1 MSLLKKHEIKYIHS
15 FAKSAFHL
23 SKRNS
28 NRDPKDIVDVR
39 ANKDSVEIRY
49 GGFYGEDTAK
59 RTFHQGEEYAF
70 SAPELRKVRSG
81 FYSVG
86 WIYDQKS

>member
-1 MSLLKKHEIKYIHS
+1 MMKKHEIEYIHS

-23 SKRNS
+23 SRKDSSKRN
-28 NRDPKDIVDVR
+28 PKSIVDVR
-39 ANKDSVEIRY
+39 ANKDSVEIKY

-59 RTFHQGEEYAF
+59 RTFHDGEEYAF
-70 SAPELRKVRSG
+70 SAPNLRKIRSG

-86 WIYDQKS
+86 WKYDQKS